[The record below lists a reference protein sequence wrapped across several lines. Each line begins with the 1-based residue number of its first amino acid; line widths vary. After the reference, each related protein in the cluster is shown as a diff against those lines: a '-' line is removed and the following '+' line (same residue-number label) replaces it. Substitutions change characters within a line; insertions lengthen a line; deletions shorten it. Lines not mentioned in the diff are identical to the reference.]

1 MNHRGVT
8 HKTFSLLFR
17 ASRPMFCLFLFF
29 EVAFCLI
36 PIACAKLIA
45 QIVDLFADHSG
56 GLSAQLATVALFY
69 IALTIAIQVLSPIR
83 SYVADR
89 YADVVAKDSEVLLA
103 KKLTLF
109 FTVTFFEDHAFYND
123 MQLAKG
129 GCGAR
134 LISQLQMISSIL
146 RGVIT
151 IATTAGLML
160 RIHWA
165 IGLLALC
172 ALIPNAYYSFWAAKH
187 RVALF
192 RSRSE
197 SARKLAYFSHILGAP
212 DFAKEIRLY
221 RIGDYILN
229 LYRGLF
235 DAEYRRI
242 NKVRRRQC
250 AIGLATGALAAIAN
264 GVGLYWFIALSV
276 RGQASPGGIV
286 LYISLLPQF
295 IGGLQMLINGYAQ
308 GRENNL
314 YIQHF
319 IDFLERDSGEV
330 DGTLGMGDEG
340 LQQLAVT
347 DLSFRYPGAQ
357 RNALTSVSFAVTSPA
372 LVAVVGENGSGKS
385 TLIKL
390 LMRLF
395 DATSGQIAYNHRDI
409 RDYQI
414 EPLRRRMS
422 GVFQD
427 PARFAFSLRENL
439 RLGDID
445 APTSQEALLAAA
457 RQADLTSLI
466 ESLPA
471 GLDTLLEKQFEGG
484 TELSG
489 GQWQKVSLARA
500 FYASADILFF
510 DEASSDLDPVAEQAF
525 YHNVRIAAANKIAF
539 YITHRLSGTK
549 DADLILVLQNGEL
562 VESGTHDGL
571 MQRSGEYAR
580 LYTAQASGYDY
591 AGVAT

>member
-109 FTVTFFEDHAFYND
+109 FTVTCFEDHAFYND

-172 ALIPNAYYSFWAAKH
+172 ALIPNAYYSFWAAK
-187 RVALF
+187 
-192 RSRSE
+192 
-197 SARKLAYFSHILGAP
+197 LAYFSHILGAP
-212 DFAKEIRLY
+212 DFAKEVRLY

-276 RGQASPGGIV
+276 RGQASPGSIV

-295 IGGLQMLINGYAQ
+295 ISGLQMLINGYAQ

-319 IDFLERDSGEV
+319 IDFLERDSGEAN
-330 DGTLGMGDEG
+330 GTLGTGDEG
-340 LQQLAVT
+340 LHQLAVT

-357 RNALTSVSFAVTSPA
+357 RNALMGVSFAVTSPT

-395 DATSGQIAYNHRDI
+395 DATSGQITYNHRDI

-414 EPLRRRMS
+414 ESLRRRMS

-510 DEASSDLDPVAEQAF
+510 DEASSDLDPAAEQAF

-571 MQRSGEYAR
+571 MQRHGEYAR